1 MLLNRY
7 ILRDYIDNEHTI
19 SRIVVKASNF
29 RITTEKM
36 LPNKLGRLSF
46 THTFDADKWIEKQT
60 EWIKTVRADWVEHN
74 KNMLKMVE
82 DIRDKLI
89 IEELTGFK
97 FNDIE
102 TIFKD
107 IGDCYP
113 IKDKKLNRV
122 IDDLKNSYIAI
133 RF

>member
-1 MLLNRY
+1 MILNRY
-7 ILRDYIDNEHTI
+7 ILREFIDNEHTI
-19 SRIVVKASNF
+19 SRIVVKATNF

-36 LPNKLGRLSF
+36 LPNKLDRLSF
-46 THTFDADKWIEKQT
+46 THVFDSDKWIEKQT

-97 FNDIE
+97 FDEIE
-102 TIFKD
+102 TIYKD
-107 IGDCYP
+107 VNDSYLV
-113 IKDKKLNRV
+113 KDKKLCDV
-122 IDDLKNSYIAI
+122 IDDLKNNYTAI